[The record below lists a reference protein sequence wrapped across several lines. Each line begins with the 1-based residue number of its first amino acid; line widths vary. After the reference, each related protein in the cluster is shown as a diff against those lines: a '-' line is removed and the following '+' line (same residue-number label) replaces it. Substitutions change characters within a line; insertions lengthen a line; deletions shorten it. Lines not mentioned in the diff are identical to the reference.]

1 MLLLLAALTYL
12 VLISELVLPSDPL
25 CPCRQEGETLM
36 RCDGWADWCPRAPL
50 PSTSLL
56 AITASPD
63 LSTINISN
71 INSQAPG
78 MEQPPETPGNY

>member
-25 CPCRQEGETLM
+25 CPCRQEGETVM

-71 INSQAPG
+71 INSQVPG

>member
-36 RCDGWADWCPRAPL
+36 RCEGWADWCPRAPL

-56 AITASPD
+56 AITFY
-63 LSTINISN
+63 LVTSTVSKTNHSATRLCTVCTVCI
-71 INSQAPG
+71 ALAD
-78 MEQPPETPGNY
+78 